1 MFEYAA
7 KLVCG
12 LHRDPRDRRL
22 IRGAYAT
29 TINIHNPNN
38 DEVEFFKKLALTFP
52 PEEQKPGEVIRISED
67 VLGPDQALAV
77 DCMDIQRQ
85 VFQGRLPAPY
95 IEGFVIIQCKLSLDV
110 TAVYTSAA
118 VDSQGQIVGQSG
130 IDVEQIRERQMEG

>member
-29 TINIHNPNN
+29 TINIHNPN
-38 DEVEFFKKLALTFP
+38 DAEVEFFKKLALTFP

-130 IDVEQIRERQMEG
+130 IDVEQIRERQKEG

>member
-85 VFQGRLPAPY
+85 LDGFPTPY
-95 IEGFVIIQCKLSLDV
+95 IEGFVVIQSRESLDV
-110 TAVYTSAA
+110 SAVYTSAA
-118 VDSQGQIVGQSG
+118 LDENGQVTSQSG
-130 IDVEQIRERQMEG
+130 IDVEEIHERQKEG